1 MKFSKKDLL
10 LYAVTDRSWSEA
22 SSLEEQVQKAIDGG
36 ITFLQLREK
45 NIEISEFLKLGKQLR
60 KLTNKYQIP
69 YVINDDIDVA
79 VQVQADG
86 IHIGQDDCDID
97 KCRELLGESKII
109 GVSVQTVEQAILAQE
124 QGADYLGV
132 GAIFTTNTKLDASKV
147 SLDLLKEIC
156 MSVSIPVVAI
166 GGITTTNIEKL
177 AGTGINGIAVVSEI
191 FSSDNI
197 VESTKKLL
205 NITKKFIL

>member
-10 LYAVTDRSWSEA
+10 LYAVTDRSWSET

-124 QGADYLGV
+124 EGADYLGV

-177 AGTGINGIAVVSEI
+177 AGTGINGVAVVSEI